1 LLTRVNRISC
11 IENIKE
17 LTEELMPQ
25 IREFGETIDSFEAD
39 NEDVRECIR
48 KFDETISNKVS
59 KATF

>member
-1 LLTRVNRISC
+1 
-11 IENIKE
+11 
-17 LTEELMPQ
+17 MPQ